1 MKLIFCLLINI
12 KGFFKFILSFWVCVA
27 RQITQTNRF
36 AISLQYLKKEMSVE
50 VAFLHADKHERY
62 LQIDTVIFDGDD
74 QAFLKFPK

>member
-1 MKLIFCLLINI
+1 
-12 KGFFKFILSFWVCVA
+12 
-27 RQITQTNRF
+27 
-36 AISLQYLKKEMSVE
+36 MSVE